1 MNERST
7 FSIAYNPKLSTPLG
21 SVSDALGQSCEES
34 RKIEAILFKA
44 DACSRA
50 GGLLA
55 QVRLIL
61 VRAGRGLPARRS
73 DFLSMLD
80 AATQLSGERR

>member
-1 MNERST
+1 MNERSI
-7 FSIAYNPKLSTPLG
+7 SRVAYSPKVSTRLA
-21 SVSDALGQSCEES
+21 SVVDALRQSCEEGQ
-34 RKIEAILFKA
+34 KIEAILFKA
-44 DACSRA
+44 DACSHA

-61 VRAGRGLPARRS
+61 VRAGCGLPARRS
-73 DFLSMLD
+73 DFLSILN